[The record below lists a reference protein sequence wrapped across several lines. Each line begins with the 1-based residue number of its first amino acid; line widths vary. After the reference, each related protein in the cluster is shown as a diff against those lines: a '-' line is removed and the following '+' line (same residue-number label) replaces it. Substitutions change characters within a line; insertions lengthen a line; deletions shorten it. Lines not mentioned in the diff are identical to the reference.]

1 MKRYLAVAAVAAML
15 LTASVAQG
23 TIILAKWTFE
33 TSKPTTAGPH
43 AAEEGIF
50 GGDATG
56 YHTLSGAAY
65 SNPAGNGS
73 AESFSSNYWS
83 TGDYYQFETSTL
95 GYTDVQFTF
104 DQTRSSTGPATFDLL
119 VSTDGT
125 NWTTLA
131 TDYAVGTASWSS
143 NPAYYKP
150 ESVLGPFADASLDNQ
165 TKIYIRMV
173 SKVTPTNTGGTNR
186 IDNVT
191 VTPEPVT
198 ITLLG
203 LGSLLFLRRRHA

>member
-1 MKRYLAVAAVAAML
+1 MKRYLTVAAVAAML

-23 TIILAKWTFE
+23 TVILAKWTFE
-33 TSKPTTAGPH
+33 TSVPTNAGPH

-50 GGDATG
+50 GGNAIG
-56 YHTLSGAAY
+56 YHALSSAVY
-65 SNPAGNGS
+65 SNPVGNGS
-73 AESFSSNYWS
+73 VESFSSNYWS

-95 GYTDVQFTF
+95 GYTGVQFTF

-119 VSTDGT
+119 VSTDGA

-143 NPAYYKP
+143 NPEYYKP
-150 ESVLGPFADASLDNQ
+150 ESVFGPFADASLDNQ
-165 TKIYIRMV
+165 AKIYIRMQ
-173 SKVTPTNTGGTNR
+173 SKVTPATGGTCR

-203 LGSLLFLRRRHA
+203 LGSVLFLRRRHA